1 MVSMHENYTMFLP
14 DGRPVKATVSV
25 TIDEY
30 PLSKMTSI
38 PFSGGAESK
47 LTENVSSSQKDDLK
61 TKAEAVIASV
71 IV

>member
-1 MVSMHENYTMFLP
+1 
-14 DGRPVKATVSV
+14 
-25 TIDEY
+25 
-30 PLSKMTSI
+30 MTSL

-47 LTENVSSSQKDDLK
+47 LPENVSSSQKDDLK